1 MKIEVRIAQWLL
13 AALFFLTG
21 ALRLWQALHGIA
33 ISDTTLLMSTAQ
45 VVLGVLLASGWQLRI
60 VALCAAVLLL
70 IDAALAHPFWKLSG
84 ANLTASLLAFL
95 KHMGLVAGLLL
106 LSTAGGARR
115 RSCSSGS
122 TPGGR

>member
-33 ISDTTLLMSTAQ
+33 TSDTTLLMSTAQ

-84 ANLTASLLAFL
+84 ANLATSLLAFL

-115 RSCSSGS
+115 R
-122 TPGGR
+122 

>member
-21 ALRLWQALHGIA
+21 ALRLWQALHGA
-33 ISDTTLLMSTAQ
+33 PTSDAVLLMSTTQ
-45 VVLGVLLASGWQLRI
+45 VLLGVLLATGWQLRI

-70 IDAALAHPFWKLSG
+70 IDAATTHPFWKLSG
-84 ANLTASLLAFL
+84 GSAATSLLAFL
-95 KHMGLVAGLLL
+95 RHVSLAAGLLL

-115 RSCSSGS
+115 R
-122 TPGGR
+122 

>member
-21 ALRLWQALHGIA
+21 GVRLWQALHGVA
-33 ISDTTLLMSTAQ
+33 TSDTTLLLSAAQ

-60 VALCAAVLLL
+60 VSLCAAVLLL
-70 IDAALAHPFWKLSG
+70 IDAAMAHPFWRPSG
-84 ANLTASLLAFL
+84 EAALVALLAFL
-95 KHMGLVAGLLL
+95 RQVAVAAGLLL

-115 RSCSSGS
+115 R
-122 TPGGR
+122 